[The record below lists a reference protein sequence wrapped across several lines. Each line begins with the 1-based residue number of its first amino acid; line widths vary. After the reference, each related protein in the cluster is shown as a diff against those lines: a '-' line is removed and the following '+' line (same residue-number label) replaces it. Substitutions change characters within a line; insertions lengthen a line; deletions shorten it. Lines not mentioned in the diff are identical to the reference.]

1 MFPFKVQ
8 ILLSKCVRCR
18 GSLGIIMDVTIDV
31 LIPLVEC
38 LKMMVDLRLSDSL
51 PTPLVERFPSLMGTY

>member
-8 ILLSKCVRCR
+8 ILLSKSARCQR
-18 GSLGIIMDVTIDV
+18 SLGIILYVIIDV